1 MNNLDELSSNK
12 NSKRY
17 CFNREGIMIA
27 KSDDEILLMKIDKLL
42 LGENNNVFI
51 YNSALTKPLM
61 QLKVETHLR
70 LKARS
75 KN

>member
-1 MNNLDELSSNK
+1 MN
-12 NSKRY
+12 
-17 CFNREGIMIA
+17 A

-51 YNSALTKPLM
+51 YNSALTKPLV
-61 QLKVETHLR
+61 QLKAETLLR

>member
-12 NSKRY
+12 NSKRCY
-17 CFNREGIMIA
+17 FNRERIMNA

>member
-1 MNNLDELSSNK
+1 MNNLEELSSNK
-12 NSKRY
+12 NSKR
-17 CFNREGIMIA
+17 CSFNRERFMNA

-51 YNSALTKPLM
+51 YNSALTKPLV
-61 QLKVETHLR
+61 QLKAETLLR